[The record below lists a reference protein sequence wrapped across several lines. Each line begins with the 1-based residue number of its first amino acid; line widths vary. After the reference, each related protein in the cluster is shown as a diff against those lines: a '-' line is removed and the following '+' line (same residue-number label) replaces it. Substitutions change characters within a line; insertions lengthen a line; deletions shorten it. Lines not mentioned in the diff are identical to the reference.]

1 MFDLHVSIIEI
12 FTEIWF
18 IFKGLL
24 INNSEFDELPNVLLE
39 DMAPTAEVEFVLTLL
54 ADFAVVVVVVAAV
67 GLSVDGIGATEY
79 NTNVTNKQL
88 SKDLVQG
95 GCWFI
100 YCTLTQG
107 NQLNRTQNI
116 SEDFCIV

>member
-1 MFDLHVSIIEI
+1 
-12 FTEIWF
+12 
-18 IFKGLL
+18 
-24 INNSEFDELPNVLLE
+24 
-39 DMAPTAEVEFVLTLL
+39 MAPTAEVEFVLTLL

-95 GCWFI
+95 GC
-100 YCTLTQG
+100 
-107 NQLNRTQNI
+107 
-116 SEDFCIV
+116 